1 MVGWIIELQV
11 MTMCTMHDDENVNRA
26 VAGLVGCEVTLEKMC
41 FKSLSEW
48 RSRIYGA
55 NVKRETVPDCGA
67 SEGVGTFSESLS
79 VCGWHTKHEAVRR

>member
-41 FKSLSEW
+41 FKSLSE
-48 RSRIYGA
+48 
-55 NVKRETVPDCGA
+55 
-67 SEGVGTFSESLS
+67 
-79 VCGWHTKHEAVRR
+79 